1 MNKNIVNLHF
11 DNIYV
16 LHITMYELERIKEK
30 IQDNNLTVQ
39 YFRGVNG
46 KATLLNKFTEYYDN
60 HRKNKSKSFM
70 KTVGAFGHV
79 HSMIN
84 IIQDAIEKKYK
95 KILILE
101 PDIYFIE
108 NFQYKVKQYLS
119 LDYKLLYLGASQ
131 HNWTNIKNYT
141 SGLYY
146 AQDTYGTFA
155 IAIDNSIFTEYLNIL
170 KKLENPSDVCLY
182 QIQKKY
188 PTQCIVT
195 YPNLISCDLTKS
207 TTANRWRSQL
217 ELSTKFK
224 WYGHDY
230 QIYDKFPY
238 DVNPNSIYKIVIELN
253 YYEPNKSCYLKIVDN
268 NNNDITPIIY
278 VPDPNLVEQ
287 KLKLCDGKHILG
299 NEYGIYIYPKAKRIS
314 VCLFGIYTDHIHF
327 FEFFKDVENNKKLV
341 YTHLNQKVS
350 RYLNSKN
357 NLIVNHYKGI
367 LNQLV

>member
-1 MNKNIVNLHF
+1 MSNKHILNLHF

-16 LHITMYELERIKEK
+16 LYITQYELERIKQK
-30 IQDNNLTVQ
+30 ISDSRINVQ
-39 YFRGVNG
+39 YFKGVNG
-46 KATLLNKFTEYYDN
+46 KALLTDKFTEYYEN
-60 HRKNKSKSFM
+60 HRNLKSKSFM

-84 IIQDAIEKKYK
+84 IIQNAIEKKYK
-95 KILILE
+95 KILMLE
-101 PDIYFIE
+101 SDIYFME
-108 NFQYKVKQYLS
+108 NFQCKIKEYLT

-141 SGLYY
+141 AGQYY

-155 IAIDNSIFTEYLNIL
+155 IGIDHTVFAEYLDIL

-182 QIQKKY
+182 SIQKKY

-224 WYGHDY
+224 WNSQNY
-230 QIYDKFPY
+230 QVYDKFIY
-238 DVNPNSIYKIVIELN
+238 DVNLDSVYKIVIELN
-253 YYEPNKSCYLKIVDN
+253 YYEPNKKCYFKITAD
-268 NNNDITPIIY
+268 NNDITPTIY
-278 VPDPNLVEQ
+278 VPDPYLVEQ
-287 KLKLCDGKHILG
+287 KLKLCDGKNMLG
-299 NEYGIYIYPKAKRIS
+299 DEYGLFVYPKTAKIS
-314 VCLFGIYTDHIHF
+314 IQLYGIYTDHIHF
-327 FEFFKDVENNKKLV
+327 FEFFKNVNLNKKLV
-341 YTHLNQKVS
+341 HSHLKQKAS

-357 NLIVNHYKGI
+357 NVIANYYSGL
-367 LNQLV
+367 LNQIA